1 MSKKKQHDPVEAL
14 KKAFEEQVNDQ
25 ELQRNYDGFKRNLE
39 YVKSQHNELVPLI
52 NANLHSIRSLKD
64 VVLNSAMEGVTALEA
79 VEQIKVLE
87 DKNSEMIEQINVY
100 KEKID
105 YNKGLIE
112 KYDYL
117 NDHKLFVWWQALK
130 AVDPETKPWIE
141 WKETYKD
148 KII

>member
-87 DKNSEMIEQINVY
+87 DKNSEMIEQINAY

-130 AVDPETKPWIE
+130 AVDPETKSWIE